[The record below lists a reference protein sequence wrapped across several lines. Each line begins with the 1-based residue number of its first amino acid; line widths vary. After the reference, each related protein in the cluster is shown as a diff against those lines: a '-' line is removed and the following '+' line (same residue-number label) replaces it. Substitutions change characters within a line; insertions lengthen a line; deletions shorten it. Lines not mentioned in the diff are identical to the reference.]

1 MKTVLILMA
10 VTGATLLGDY
20 FIKIASGKSDG
31 LLSLNFVAGIVLY
44 ALPAV
49 GWYFLMKSHSL
60 AVIGV
65 LYSTTTLVL
74 LALLGVFVF
83 NETFGWREGAGITL
97 ALAAVLI
104 VGLK

>member
-1 MKTVLILMA
+1 MRTALILIG

-20 FIKIASGKSDG
+20 FIKVASGKAVG
-31 LLSLNFVAGIVLY
+31 LLSPTFAAGLMLY

-65 LYSTTTLVL
+65 LYSAATLIL
-74 LALLGVFVF
+74 LAMLGVFMF
-83 NETFGWREGAGITL
+83 NETFGWREGLGIAL
-97 ALAAVLI
+97 ALMAVVI

>member
-1 MKTVLILMA
+1 MRTFFILMA

-20 FIKIASGKSDG
+20 FIKIASGKDTGLQSPVFATG
-31 LLSLNFVAGIVLY
+31 LLLY

-65 LYSTTTLVL
+65 LYSTTTMIL
-74 LALLGVFVF
+74 LAFLGAFVF
-83 NETFGWREGAGITL
+83 NETFGWREGLGIAL
-97 ALAAVLI
+97 AIAAVLT
-104 VGLK
+104 VTLK